1 MDAQLLKVIRG
12 FGYNL
17 GSSAQKENEMGLLY
31 ALRNAKNL
39 DEFFRVLN
47 DIQYRLGLTVPED
60 ILAVEKGETIKGSPW
75 KRVKTLLSIY
85 AMNAFLRGQKQDTN
99 KGDS

>member
-1 MDAQLLKVIRG
+1 
-12 FGYNL
+12 
-17 GSSAQKENEMGLLY
+17 MGLLY

-47 DIQYRLGLTVPED
+47 DVQYRLGLTIPED
-60 ILAVEKGETIKGSPW
+60 ILAVESRELIKGSPW

-85 AMNAFLRGQKQDTN
+85 AMNAFLGGQNETSKED
-99 KGDS
+99 